1 MALPNTKNTNK
12 EDSEMRGIVKFFNSG
27 KGWGFITDAEN
38 DKEIFFHQSNI
49 QMSGYRTLDEGDLV
63 DYEISSGNDDKE
75 QAINVTPI
83 ISLNTVEDAL
93 NADSEKVLRVRTKK
107 DSDGVLKYYV
117 VDMNSNLQSSEL
129 GMSLLEV
136 AAYAGIDV
144 EGLE

>member
-1 MALPNTKNTNK
+1 
-12 EDSEMRGIVKFFNSG
+12 MRGAVKFFN
-27 KGWGFITDAEN
+27 KGWGFITS
-38 DKEIFFHQSNI
+38 KETNKDVFLHQSNI

-63 DYEISSGNDDKE
+63 DYEIGLGNYSKE

-83 ISLNTVEDAL
+83 ISLIMVEDAL
-93 NADSEKVLRVRTKK
+93 NKSSEKVLRVRTKK

-117 VDMNSNLQSSEL
+117 VDLNSELQSSEQ

>member
-1 MALPNTKNTNK
+1 
-12 EDSEMRGIVKFFNSG
+12 MRGTVKFFE
-27 KGWGFITDAEN
+27 KGWGFIANNETN
-38 DKEIFFHQSNI
+38 REIFVHQTNI
-49 QMSGYRTLDEGDLV
+49 KMSGYRTLDEGDLV
-63 DYEISSGNDDKE
+63 DYEIGLGNYSKE

-83 ISLNTVEDAL
+83 ISLVTVEDAL
-93 NADSEKVLRVRTKK
+93 NAESEKVLRVRTKK

-117 VDMNSNLQSSEL
+117 VDMNSNLQSSEQ

>member
-1 MALPNTKNTNK
+1 
-12 EDSEMRGIVKFFNSG
+12 MRGRVKFFNSG

-83 ISLNTVEDAL
+83 ISLNTVEDVL

-117 VDMNSNLQSSEL
+117 VDMNSNLQSSEQ

>member
-1 MALPNTKNTNK
+1 MGTAYTK
-12 EDSEMRGIVKFFNSG
+12 EIFIWSILQMRGTVKFFE
-27 KGWGFITDAEN
+27 KGWGFIANNETN
-38 DKEIFFHQSNI
+38 KEIFVHQTNI

-63 DYEISSGNDDKE
+63 DYEIGLGNYSKE

-83 ISLNTVEDAL
+83 ISLVTVEDAL
-93 NADSEKVLRVRTKK
+93 NAESEKVLRVRTKK

-117 VDMNSNLQSSEL
+117 VDMNSNLQSSEQ

>member
-1 MALPNTKNTNK
+1 
-12 EDSEMRGIVKFFNSG
+12 MRGTVKFFE
-27 KGWGFITDAEN
+27 KGWGFIANNETN
-38 DKEIFFHQSNI
+38 KEIFFHQTNI

-63 DYEISSGNDDKE
+63 DYEIGLGNYSKE

-83 ISLNTVEDAL
+83 ISLVTVEDAL

-117 VDMNSNLQSSEL
+117 VDMNSELQSSEQ
-129 GMSLLEV
+129 GMTLLEV

>member
-1 MALPNTKNTNK
+1 
-12 EDSEMRGIVKFFNSG
+12 MRGTVKFFE
-27 KGWGFITDAEN
+27 KGWGFIANNETN
-38 DKEIFFHQSNI
+38 KEIFVHQTNI

-63 DYEISSGNDDKE
+63 DYEIGLGNYSKE

-83 ISLNTVEDAL
+83 ISLVTVEDAL
-93 NADSEKVLRVRTKK
+93 NAESEKVLRVRTKK
-107 DSDGVLKYYV
+107 DSDCVLKYYV
-117 VDMNSNLQSSEL
+117 VDMNSNLQSSEQ

>member
-1 MALPNTKNTNK
+1 
-12 EDSEMRGIVKFFNSG
+12 MRGTVKFFE
-27 KGWGFITDAEN
+27 KGWGFIANNETN
-38 DKEIFFHQSNI
+38 KEIFVHQTNI

-63 DYEISSGNDDKE
+63 DYEIGLGNYSKE
-75 QAINVTPI
+75 QALNVTPI
-83 ISLNTVEDAL
+83 ISLNTVENAL

-117 VDMNSNLQSSEL
+117 VDMNSELQSSEQ
-129 GMSLLEV
+129 GMTLLEV

>member
-1 MALPNTKNTNK
+1 
-12 EDSEMRGIVKFFNSG
+12 MRGTVKFFE
-27 KGWGFITDAEN
+27 KGWGFIANNETN
-38 DKEIFFHQSNI
+38 KEIFVHQTNI

-63 DYEISSGNDDKE
+63 DYEIGLGNYSKE

-83 ISLNTVEDAL
+83 ISLVTVEDAL

-117 VDMNSNLQSSEL
+117 VDMNSNLQSSEQ
-129 GMSLLEV
+129 GMTLLEV

>member
-1 MALPNTKNTNK
+1 
-12 EDSEMRGIVKFFNSG
+12 MRGTVKFFE
-27 KGWGFITDAEN
+27 KGWGFIANNETN
-38 DKEIFFHQSNI
+38 KEIFVHQTNI

-63 DYEISSGNDDKE
+63 DYEIGLGNYSKE

-83 ISLNTVEDAL
+83 ISLNTVENAL
-93 NADSEKVLRVRTKK
+93 NADSEKVLRVHTKK

-117 VDMNSNLQSSEL
+117 VDMNSDLQSSEQ

>member
-1 MALPNTKNTNK
+1 
-12 EDSEMRGIVKFFNSG
+12 MRGTVKFFN
-27 KGWGFITDAEN
+27 KGWGFITNNETNKDV
-38 DKEIFFHQSNI
+38 FFHQTNI

-63 DYEISSGNDDKE
+63 DYEIGLGNYSKE

-83 ISLNTVEDAL
+83 ISLVTVEDAL

-117 VDMNSNLQSSEL
+117 VDMNSNLQSSEQ
-129 GMSLLEV
+129 GMTLLEA

>member
-1 MALPNTKNTNK
+1 
-12 EDSEMRGIVKFFNSG
+12 MRGTVKFFE
-27 KGWGFITDAEN
+27 KGWGFIANNETN
-38 DKEIFFHQSNI
+38 KEIFVHQTNI

-63 DYEISSGNDDKE
+63 DYEIGLGNYSKE

-83 ISLNTVEDAL
+83 ISLVTVEDAL
-93 NADSEKVLRVRTKK
+93 NAESEKVLRVRTKK

-117 VDMNSNLQSSEL
+117 VDMNSELQSSEQ
-129 GMSLLEV
+129 GMTLLEV

>member
-1 MALPNTKNTNK
+1 
-12 EDSEMRGIVKFFNSG
+12 MRGTVKFFNR
-27 KGWGFITDAEN
+27 GWGFIANNETN
-38 DKEIFFHQSNI
+38 KEIFVHQTNI

-63 DYEISSGNDDKE
+63 DYEIGSNDGKE

-83 ISLNTVEDAL
+83 ISLVTVEDAL
-93 NADSEKVLRVRTKK
+93 NAESEKVLRVRTKK

-117 VDMNSNLQSSEL
+117 VDLNSNLQSSEQ

-144 EGLE
+144 EGLEEKGERSNYEYEA

>member
-1 MALPNTKNTNK
+1 
-12 EDSEMRGIVKFFNSG
+12 MRGTVKFFS
-27 KGWGFITDAEN
+27 KGWGFITNNETNKDV
-38 DKEIFFHQSNI
+38 FFHQTNI

-63 DYEISSGNDDKE
+63 DYEIGSNDGKE
-75 QAINVTPI
+75 QAINVIPI
-83 ISLNTVEDAL
+83 ISLVTVEDAL
-93 NADSEKVLRVRTKK
+93 NAESEKVLRVRTKK

-117 VDMNSNLQSSEL
+117 VDMNSNLQSSEQ

>member
-1 MALPNTKNTNK
+1 
-12 EDSEMRGIVKFFNSG
+12 MRGTVKFFE
-27 KGWGFITDAEN
+27 KGWGFIANNETN
-38 DKEIFFHQSNI
+38 KEIFVHQTNI

-63 DYEISSGNDDKE
+63 DYEIGLGNYSKE

-83 ISLNTVEDAL
+83 ISLVTVEDAL
-93 NADSEKVLRVRTKK
+93 NANSEKVLRLRTKK

-117 VDMNSNLQSSEL
+117 VDMNSNLQSSEQ

>member
-1 MALPNTKNTNK
+1 
-12 EDSEMRGIVKFFNSG
+12 MRGTVKFFN
-27 KGWGFITDAEN
+27 KGWGFITNNETNKDV
-38 DKEIFFHQSNI
+38 FFHQTNI

-63 DYEISSGNDDKE
+63 DYEIGLGNYSKE

-83 ISLNTVEDAL
+83 ISLVTVEDAL
-93 NADSEKVLRVRTKK
+93 NAESEKVLRVRTKK

-117 VDMNSNLQSSEL
+117 VDMNSELQSSEQ
-129 GMSLLEV
+129 GMTLLEV

>member
-1 MALPNTKNTNK
+1 
-12 EDSEMRGIVKFFNSG
+12 MRGTVKFFE
-27 KGWGFITDAEN
+27 KGWGFIANNETN
-38 DKEIFFHQSNI
+38 KEIFVHQTNI

-63 DYEISSGNDDKE
+63 DYEIGLGNYSKE

-83 ISLNTVEDAL
+83 TSLVTVEDAL
-93 NADSEKVLRVRTKK
+93 NAESEKVLRLRTKK

-117 VDMNSNLQSSEL
+117 VDMNSNLQSSEQ

>member
-1 MALPNTKNTNK
+1 
-12 EDSEMRGIVKFFNSG
+12 MRGTVKFFE
-27 KGWGFITDAEN
+27 KGWGFIANNETN
-38 DKEIFFHQSNI
+38 KEIFVHQTNI

-63 DYEISSGNDDKE
+63 DYEIGLGNYSKE

-83 ISLNTVEDAL
+83 ISLVTVEDAL

-107 DSDGVLKYYV
+107 NSEGVLKYYV
-117 VDMNSNLQSSEL
+117 VDLNSNLQSSEQ

-144 EGLE
+144 EGLEVEED

>member
-1 MALPNTKNTNK
+1 
-12 EDSEMRGIVKFFNSG
+12 MRGTVKFFE
-27 KGWGFITDAEN
+27 KGWGFIANNETN
-38 DKEIFFHQSNI
+38 KEIFVHQTNI

-63 DYEISSGNDDKE
+63 DYEIGLGNYSKE

-117 VDMNSNLQSSEL
+117 VDMNSNLQSSEQ
-129 GMSLLEV
+129 GMTLLEV

>member
-1 MALPNTKNTNK
+1 
-12 EDSEMRGIVKFFNSG
+12 MRGTVKFFE
-27 KGWGFITDAEN
+27 KGWGFIANNETN
-38 DKEIFFHQSNI
+38 KEIFVHQTNI

-63 DYEISSGNDDKE
+63 DYEIGLGNYSKE

-83 ISLNTVEDAL
+83 ISLVTVEDAL
-93 NADSEKVLRVRTKK
+93 NAESEKVLRVRTKK

-117 VDMNSNLQSSEL
+117 VDMNSNLQSSEQ